1 MREVLPTVNDEH
13 RSTGYGATVAEKN
26 ISDPVK
32 SSFEMVNLVV
42 DSSMSRS
49 LYSSQSTDQI
59 KGELR
64 WIILM
69 VLGDEFIWILLNQLE
84 RKLRSRLL
92 SNEIIENDNFS
103 VSFMINEEKQKSRS
117 RVSSTGSSSN

>member
-64 WIILM
+64 
-69 VLGDEFIWILLNQLE
+69 
-84 RKLRSRLL
+84 
-92 SNEIIENDNFS
+92 
-103 VSFMINEEKQKSRS
+103 
-117 RVSSTGSSSN
+117 